1 VEEVGFMADISKR
14 LDKAEKYLQRSK
26 PEAALEEYLGIL
38 DEEPGN
44 DQVRQTAADLCLALG
59 RGSEAATLLSHLF
72 EQEAHAGDTAKG
84 IVTYRK
90 LAKISMPTPL
100 QTFYYAQLAEKKDK
114 REALEAYET
123 ALAGFERQK
132 KAVQALAVAKRI
144 VELAPSMENLERAGE
159 KAALLGEGKVAAANF
174 VELGLL
180 KEEEESPGSGLPWF
194 DRAYHLDPNNLQAV
208 FLYARVLFSRNMV
221 AECIRVL
228 QPAVTVLQS
237 TPEVRELYA
246 HALMAARQPAEA
258 EPYAWELFEKDTR
271 QVEEIASLVGVYL
284 DVGDT
289 QGAVALARRIEEHE
303 TRAGRQREFLTA
315 MYEVSDRRLPALGFV
330 EYLADLCNRANREH
344 EYSRTL
350 LKLFQAY
357 CAAGSFERAGEILDR
372 AAELDP
378 YEPGHT
384 KRLEMLR
391 GKIPLSQFGHIAR
404 RFETAASSAKPAQE
418 ESALLADS
426 ETQDWKLQNDARDSE
441 PTVLEDFILQAEIYL
456 QYGMRSKALERLER
470 VSKLFPREEQKNE
483 KLRQLY
489 ASAGFTPPY
498 AKAGETAAG
507 KLAASAS
514 GQASGKLQSTAAAAG
529 SRYEENAVDNFARV
543 TEITRNIY
551 RQGSVKS
558 VLFTA
563 VNDIG
568 RHFTASRC
576 VAGLC
581 TLGKPPSAALE
592 YCAPGIKQS
601 DVMSI
606 VKLIGT
612 TQQLAVNGPVAI
624 PNPRE
629 ARELE
634 PVRETIQF
642 LGIESLLAV
651 PLVDAGEQSGI
662 LILEQCAPRQWQQT
676 DIVVLRT
683 IAEQMVLAVSNARL
697 RTLMKTLA
705 VTDEKSGLLKRAS
718 YLDVLLSEV
727 KRSMQQQTA
736 LAVMLLHFGRA
747 STLVKEIGEPQVEN
761 MMQQVG
767 QSLASHVRQ
776 NDVAV
781 RYDLTTIALV
791 LSDTNEKTSFLVV
804 DKMRK
809 VLASIKI
816 PGTDR
821 TPPITVG
828 IAEAVLQEKF
838 DAADIVTEVINR
850 VENALE
856 VARSE
861 GGNKAHSLAANLQP
875 A

>member
-1 VEEVGFMADISKR
+1 
-14 LDKAEKYLQRSK
+14 
-26 PEAALEEYLGIL
+26 
-38 DEEPGN
+38 
-44 DQVRQTAADLCLALG
+44 
-59 RGSEAATLLSHLF
+59 
-72 EQEAHAGDTAKG
+72 
-84 IVTYRK
+84 
-90 LAKISMPTPL
+90 
-100 QTFYYAQLAEKKDK
+100 
-114 REALEAYET
+114 
-123 ALAGFERQK
+123 
-132 KAVQALAVAKRI
+132 
-144 VELAPSMENLERAGE
+144 
-159 KAALLGEGKVAAANF
+159 VAAANF
-174 VELGLL
+174 VQLGLL
-180 KEEEESPGSGLPWF
+180 KEEESPGSGFSWF
-194 DRAYHLDPNNLQAV
+194 DRAYNLDPNNLEAV
-208 FLYARVLFSRNMV
+208 LLFARMLFSRNAV
-221 AECIRVL
+221 AECINVL
-228 QPAVTVLQS
+228 RPAVTVLKS

-246 HALMAARQPAEA
+246 HALMAARRPAEA

-271 QVEEIASLVGVYL
+271 QLEEIASLVGVYL

-315 MYEVSDRRLPALGFV
+315 MYEVSDRRLPAVGFV
-330 EYLADLCNRANREH
+330 EYLANLFNQANREH

-357 CAAGSFERAGEILDR
+357 CSAGNFERAGDTLDR

-378 YEPGHT
+378 YEPGHA
-384 KRLEMLR
+384 KRLEALR
-391 GKIPLSQFGHIAR
+391 GKIPLNQFNHIAR
-404 RFETAASSAKPAQE
+404 RFETTASSVKPAPGAASAPA
-418 ESALLADS
+418 ADS
-426 ETQDWKLQNDARDSE
+426 EAQEWKQEQDWKQENGAQESE

-470 VSKLFPREEQKNE
+470 VSKLFPREELKNE
-483 KLRQLY
+483 KLRHLY
-489 ASAGFTPPY
+489 VSAGFTPPY
-498 AKAGETAAG
+498 GTAVAG
-507 KLAASAS
+507 KSAAAS
-514 GQASGKLQSTAAAAG
+514 GQTPGQPQSPAAA

-551 RQGSVKS
+551 RQASVKN

-568 RHFTASRC
+568 RHFNASRC

-581 TLGKPPSAALE
+581 TVGKPPSAALE
-592 YCAPGIKQS
+592 YCAPSVKQS

-606 VKLIGT
+606 VKLIGVA
-612 TQQLAVNGPVAI
+612 QQLAGNGPVAI
-624 PNPRE
+624 PNAPE

-634 PVRETIQF
+634 PVRESIQF
-642 LGIESLLAV
+642 LGIQSLLVV
-651 PLVDAGEQSGI
+651 PRVDAGEQSGI

-705 VTDEKSGLLKRAS
+705 VTDEKSGLLKRSS

-736 LAVMLLHFGRA
+736 LTLMLLHFGRA
-747 STLVKEIGEPQVEN
+747 STLVKEIGETHVESL
-761 MMQQVG
+761 MQQVG
-767 QSLASHVRQ
+767 QNLASHIRQ

-816 PGTDR
+816 PSTDR
-821 TPPITVG
+821 TPPISVG

-856 VARSE
+856 LARSE